1 VTKSTRDELL
11 KFLSNFDKTK
21 GQNVTV
27 RPQQNQTST
36 ENETFDMSKAEG
48 LKEAYSDI
56 IQDLNNVTKTF
67 QNQS

>member
-1 VTKSTRDELL
+1 MTKSTRDELL